1 MIRKRFSAALALIRW
16 DKPYG
21 TLLLLTPALWSLVL
35 ASNGTPPVYLIG
47 IFVIGAFLM
56 RSAGC
61 AINDLA
67 DHPFDGFV
75 DRTKNRPLVSG
86 RLTPFEAFAIFSGLS
101 VAAFI
106 LLWWLNP
113 LTRLLSVIAMGLAV
127 VYPFTKR
134 FFRAPQLVMGVA
146 FGWGTVMAWAA
157 VRNTLEWTTAFVFLA
172 TVFWAAAYD
181 TIYAMMDRSEDRRA
195 GLHSTAIL
203 FEKNIGAAVGLLFG
217 IAVVFLLLAGLTA
230 GLGATYYFS
239 VGVAA
244 SWFLYQTLAL
254 RFRQDRAGLFSL
266 FKSHAVIGFI
276 ILAGLLIGYHVP

>member
-1 MIRKRFSAALALIRW
+1 MKRKRFSAALALIRW

-21 TLLLLTPALWSLVL
+21 TLLLLTPALWSLVM

-67 DHPFDGFV
+67 DHPFDGHV
-75 DRTKNRPLVSG
+75 ERTKNRPLPSG
-86 RLTPFEAFAIFSGLS
+86 RLTHLEAFAIFSGLS
-101 VAAFI
+101 LVAFG

-113 LTRLLSVIAMGLAV
+113 LTRILSVIAMGLAV

-134 FFRAPQLVMGVA
+134 FFRAPQLIMGVA
-146 FGWGTVMAWAA
+146 FGWGAVMAWAA

-181 TIYAMMDRSEDRRA
+181 TIYAMMDRSEDRRV

-203 FEKNIGAAVGLLFG
+203 FENNTRFAVGLLFG
-217 IAVVFLLLAGLTA
+217 TSVIFLVLAGLHA
-230 GLGATYYFS
+230 GLGATYYLA
-239 VGVAA
+239 VGIAA
-244 SWFLYQTLAL
+244 CWFFYQTIAIGY
-254 RFRQDRAGLFSL
+254 RQDRTRLFSL

-276 ILAGLLIGYHVP
+276 ILAAC